1 MAGIKSLAKDTAV
14 YGLSSIIGK
23 FLNWL
28 LVPFY
33 SYTLKETGDYGM
45 VTELYG
51 WTALALVILT
61 YGMETGFFRFIN
73 NDNYKSDQVYSTSL
87 SMLGLTSLVFMAL
100 ALAFLPQISVGMGYE
115 KNPEFIG
122 MLVIVVAADAFTSI
136 PFAYLRYKNKAWRFA
151 SLKLLMIFSNI
162 FFNLF
167 FIWLCPRIYDW
178 NPALIDWF
186 YKPDYGVGYVF
197 VSNLL
202 STGITLLALL
212 PYFIKVKFDFNP
224 ALLKKMLK
232 YSLPLL
238 VLGVA
243 GIMNQTFD
251 KIIFTHLFEDQE
263 YARAQLGI
271 YGACYKIAV
280 VMMMFTQAFRY
291 AYEPYIFAKHRD
303 GDNRQAYAEAMKYY
317 VIFAFLIFL
326 GVMFYLDIFKYII
339 SPDYHE
345 GLMVVPIVLM
355 CYLFQG
361 VFFNLSLWY
370 KLTDRTRWGAYISL
384 FGAVITILGNILFV
398 PSYGYVA
405 AAWVSFVCFLLMM
418 VISWWLGQKYYPIH
432 YDLKS
437 AGKYL
442 LLTAGLYALGML
454 LPLEPLWLK
463 LLFRTALLFVFLLV
477 LIYKDV
483 ALKQLLPGKSQHHK
497 ER

>member
-1 MAGIKSLAKDTAV
+1 MTGIKSLAKDTAI
-14 YGLSSIIGK
+14 YGLSSIVGK

-73 NDNYKSDQVYSTSL
+73 NDKYKSTQVYSTSL
-87 SMLGLTSLVFMAL
+87 SMLGLTSLLFVAVSL
-100 ALAFLPQISVGMGYE
+100 IFLPQISAGMGYE
-115 KNPEFIG
+115 KHPEFIG
-122 MLVIVVAADAFTSI
+122 MLVVVVAAVAFCSI
-136 PFAYLRYKNKAWRFA
+136 PFAYLRYKNKALRFA
-151 SLKLLMIFSNI
+151 SIKLLMILTNI

-167 FIWLCPRIYDW
+167 FIWLCPKIYRW

-197 VSNLL
+197 VSNLF

-212 PYFIKVKFDFNP
+212 PYFVKVKFDFNP
-224 ALLKKMLK
+224 VLLRKMLG

-238 VLGVA
+238 LLGIA

-251 KIIFTHLFEDQE
+251 KIIFTHLFEDQQ

-303 GDNRQAYAEAMKYY
+303 DDNRRAYAEAMKYY
-317 VIFAFLIFL
+317 IIFAFLIFL
-326 GVMFYLDIFKYII
+326 GIMFYLDIFKYII
-339 SPDYHE
+339 SSDYHE
-345 GLMVVPIVLM
+345 GLKVVPIVLM

-370 KLTDRTRWGAYISL
+370 KLTDRTQWGAYISM
-384 FGAVITILGNILFV
+384 FGAFITVLGNILFV
-398 PSYGYVA
+398 PRYGYMA
-405 AAWVSFVCFLLMM
+405 AAWVSFVCFFLMM
-418 VISWWLGQKYYPIH
+418 VISWWLGQKYYPIR

-437 AGKYL
+437 AGRYL

-454 LPLEPLWLK
+454 LPVEPLWLK
-463 LLFRTALLFVFLLV
+463 LLFRTALLLIFLLV
-477 LIYKDV
+477 LTKKD
-483 ALKQLLPGKSQHHK
+483 LPLNQLLPGKLLHK
-497 ER
+497 KTK

>member
-33 SYTLKETGDYGM
+33 SYMLEQTGDYGI

-73 NDNYKSDQVYSTSL
+73 NENYAAKQVYSTSL
-87 SMLGLTSLVFMAL
+87 SILSLTSLLFI
-100 ALAFLPQISVGMGYE
+100 FLGFTLLPGISTGMGYAQH
-115 KNPEFIG
+115 PEFIG
-122 MLVIVVAADAFTSI
+122 MLIVVVAVDAFCSI
-136 PFAYLRYKNKAWRFA
+136 PFAYLRYKNKALHFA
-151 SLKLLMIFSNI
+151 SIKLLMIFTNI

-167 FIWLCPRIYDW
+167 FIWLCPKIHRW

-197 VSNLL
+197 VSNLI

-224 ALLKKMLK
+224 LLLKKMLR

-238 VLGVA
+238 VLGIA

-251 KIIFTHLFEDQE
+251 KIIFTHLFEDQA
-263 YARAQLGI
+263 YAKAQLGI
-271 YGACYKIAV
+271 YGACYKVAV
-280 VMMMFTQAFRY
+280 IMMMFTQAFRY
-291 AYEPYIFAKHRD
+291 AYEPYIFAKHREV
-303 GDNRQAYAEAMKYY
+303 DNRQAYAEAMKYY
-317 VIFAFLIFL
+317 IIFAFLIFL
-326 GVMFYLDIFKYII
+326 GVMFYLDILKYLIH
-339 SPDYHE
+339 SDYHA
-345 GLMVVPIVLM
+345 GLSVVPLVLL

-370 KLTDRTRWGAYISL
+370 KLIDRTQWGAYISL
-384 FGAVITILGNILFV
+384 FGMVITILGNVLFV
-398 PSYGYVA
+398 PRYGYIA
-405 AAWVSFVCFLLMM
+405 AAWVSFVCFFLMM
-418 VISWWLGQKYYPIH
+418 VTSWSLGQKHYPIR

-437 AGKYL
+437 AAIYT
-442 LLTAGLYALGML
+442 LLTAGLYLLGMF
-454 LPLEPLWLK
+454 LPIEPLWLK
-463 LLFRTALLFVFLLV
+463 LLFRTMLLLVFLWV
-477 LIYKDV
+477 LIARDLP
-483 ALKQLLPGKSQHHK
+483 LKQFLQAKMPPKQH
-497 ER
+497 

>member
-1 MAGIKSLAKDTAV
+1 
-14 YGLSSIIGK
+14 
-23 FLNWL
+23 
-28 LVPFY
+28 
-33 SYTLKETGDYGM
+33 
-45 VTELYG
+45 
-51 WTALALVILT
+51 
-61 YGMETGFFRFIN
+61 
-73 NDNYKSDQVYSTSL
+73 
-87 SMLGLTSLVFMAL
+87 
-100 ALAFLPQISVGMGYE
+100 
-115 KNPEFIG
+115 
-122 MLVIVVAADAFTSI
+122 
-136 PFAYLRYKNKAWRFA
+136 
-151 SLKLLMIFSNI
+151 
-162 FFNLF
+162 
-167 FIWLCPRIYDW
+167 
-178 NPALIDWF
+178 
-186 YKPDYGVGYVF
+186 
-197 VSNLL
+197 
-202 STGITLLALL
+202 
-212 PYFIKVKFDFNP
+212 
-224 ALLKKMLK
+224 
-232 YSLPLL
+232 
-238 VLGVA
+238 
-243 GIMNQTFD
+243 
-251 KIIFTHLFEDQE
+251 
-263 YARAQLGI
+263 
-271 YGACYKIAV
+271 
-280 VMMMFTQAFRY
+280 MMFTQAFRY

-384 FGAVITILGNILFV
+384 FGAVITILGNMLFV

-418 VISWWLGQKYYPIH
+418 VISWWLGQKYYPIL

-463 LLFRTALLFVFLLV
+463 LLFRTALLIVFLLV